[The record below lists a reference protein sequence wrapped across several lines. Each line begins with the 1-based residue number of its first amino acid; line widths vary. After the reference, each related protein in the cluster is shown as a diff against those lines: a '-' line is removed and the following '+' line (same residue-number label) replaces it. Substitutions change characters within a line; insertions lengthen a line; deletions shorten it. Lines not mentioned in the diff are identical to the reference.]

1 MTKFFPIAI
10 AWVLIS
16 SCHSPVQKTNPLRD
30 KIQHIVS
37 GKEATV
43 GVSIIANDGKDTLS
57 LHGDKHFPLQSVF
70 KFHIALTVLSQ
81 IDQGNLSLE
90 QEIELQKKDL
100 LPGLWSPLREENPEG
115 GSFPVSNL
123 IQYSVSQ
130 SDNVGCDV
138 LLRLVGGPRSVEEY
152 LHQNGIKDIAIKW
165 NEETQ
170 QSEWDFMFD
179 NWTTPKAAS
188 ETLKKF
194 YENTPKLLSEESYN
208 FIWKTMKDTQTGENR
223 LKGMLPKA
231 TVVAHKTGTSG
242 TNDEGITGAVND
254 IGVMFLPN
262 GKQVII
268 SVFITDSKENDETNE
283 KIIAEIAKATWDYYT
298 TTATD

>member
-115 GSFPVSNL
+115 GSFPVSKL
-123 IQYSVSQ
+123 IQYSVSL

-138 LLRLVGGPRSVEEY
+138 LLRLVGGPKSVEEY
-152 LHQNGIKDIAIKW
+152 LHQNGIRDIAIKW

-194 YENTPKLLSEESYN
+194 YKNTPKLLSEESYN

-254 IGVMFLPN
+254 IGIMFLPN

-268 SVFITDSKENDETNE
+268 SVFITDSKEDDETNE

-298 TTATD
+298 TTAKD

>member
-10 AWVLIS
+10 IWALIS
-16 SCHSPVQKTNPLRD
+16 SCQSPVQKTNPLRD

-115 GSFPVSNL
+115 GSFPVSKL

-138 LLRLVGGPRSVEEY
+138 LLRLVGGPKSVEEY
-152 LHQNGIKDIAIKW
+152 LHQNGIKDMAIKW

-208 FIWKTMKDTQTGENR
+208 FIWKTMKETQTGENR

-254 IGVMFLPN
+254 IGIIFLPN

-268 SVFITDSKENDETNE
+268 SVFITDSKEDDETNE
-283 KIIAEIAKATWDYYT
+283 KIIAEIAKATWDYYI
-298 TTATD
+298 TTAKD